1 MAWGRASFVSVTDRP
16 LTNSS
21 CCSAIERRHR
31 LDAMN
36 KPIAALALCCAL
48 GAAGQ
53 DQVDIPQREMSV
65 KQGPETV
72 FDRPPA
78 EILPA
83 LAGAKATGENGRVG
97 PELVFWGYEY
107 DDGRR
112 VFFFACANSPTSI
125 VRRVCPPSV
134 PRRRRCSRRV
144 TASGTTVRRSC
155 RNIATVSP
163 GDIRP
168 GCAEQTESATLAV
181 GLVSCG

>member
-1 MAWGRASFVSVTDRP
+1 MS
-16 LTNSS
+16 
-21 CCSAIERRHR
+21 
-31 LDAMN
+31 
-36 KPIAALALCCAL
+36 LCVAFS
-48 GAAGQ
+48 AAGQ
-53 DQVDIPQREMSV
+53 EQVARREMNV
-65 KQGPETV
+65 RQGPESV

-112 VFFFACANSPTSI
+112 VFFFACAIRPE
-125 VRRVCPPSV
+125 VDCAARVPVICPATTTV
-134 PRRRRCSRRV
+134 LETRD
-144 TASGTTVRRSC
+144 TSGTTVRRSC